1 MIRKNFISLLFFSIT
16 SFCYSQIDRS
26 IIPKPGP
33 PPSIEIGDPVEFELE
48 NGLKVLLVEN
58 NKLPA
63 VTASLILDNKPYP
76 GDEKNGTYSMTS
88 ALLGKETKN
97 LKKGKLTQ
105 KIDFLGASL
114 NVGAGGAFVSSLSK
128 YFEEVLGIMA
138 DAILNPKFRQ
148 KEFEKEKNK
157 IIEIINSNSKSVTQ
171 IARRVERVLSFGKNH
186 PSGKYVTKETLN
198 NVNLDDV
205 KEFYS
210 QNLIPNNAYLI
221 IIGDFQSDKVKK
233 LVINLF
239 KNWKKKTQ
247 PNRNWN
253 SSPNNTKLKIHF
265 VDVPNAIQSEIVFQ
279 NKISL
284 KMNDPDY
291 FPVIIANKI
300 LGGAPEDRLEKQLRE
315 VKGYTY
321 SARSSVGTS
330 KYMQTRFRAYTS
342 TRFQVTDSAV
352 IELLKEI
359 KKIREIPVKDDEL
372 ENVKIKYAGNFVL
385 NSESPSTI
393 ANYALNIKTQGLN
406 KDFYKTYLA
415 NINRVTKSDIL
426 RVAKKYFNINQGQ
439 IVISG
444 KGTELID
451 KLKNVKFEGKTIPF
465 ETYDQFGNKMEISN

>member
-1 MIRKNFISLLFFSIT
+1 
-16 SFCYSQIDRS
+16 
-26 IIPKPGP
+26 
-33 PPSIEIGDPVEFELE
+33 
-48 NGLKVLLVEN
+48 
-58 NKLPA
+58 
-63 VTASLILDNKPYP
+63 
-76 GDEKNGTYSMTS
+76 
-88 ALLGKETKN
+88 
-97 LKKGKLTQ
+97 
-105 KIDFLGASL
+105 
-114 NVGAGGAFVSSLSK
+114 
-128 YFEEVLGIMA
+128 
-138 DAILNPKFRQ
+138 
-148 KEFEKEKNK
+148 
-157 IIEIINSNSKSVTQ
+157 
-171 IARRVERVLSFGKNH
+171 
-186 PSGKYVTKETLN
+186 
-198 NVNLDDV
+198 
-205 KEFYS
+205 
-210 QNLIPNNAYLI
+210 
-221 IIGDFQSDKVKK
+221 
-233 LVINLF
+233 
-239 KNWKKKTQ
+239 
-247 PNRNWN
+247 
-253 SSPNNTKLKIHF
+253 
-265 VDVPNAIQSEIVFQ
+265 
-279 NKISL
+279 
-284 KMNDPDY
+284 MNDPDY

-342 TRFQVTDSAV
+342 TRFQETDSAV

-426 RVAKKYFNINQGQ
+426 RVAKRYFNINQGQ

>member
-1 MIRKNFISLLFFSIT
+1 MIKKNFISLLFFSIT
-16 SFCYSQIDRS
+16 SFCCSQIDRS

-58 NKLPA
+58 NKLPT

-114 NVGAGGAFVSSLSK
+114 NIGAGGAFVSSLSK

-221 IIGDFQSDKVKK
+221 IIGDFQLDKVKK

-239 KNWKKKTQ
+239 KNW
-247 PNRNWN
+247 
-253 SSPNNTKLKIHF
+253 KIHF

-426 RVAKKYFNINQGQ
+426 RVAKRYFNINQGQ